1 MDARAA
7 RIDLRGR
14 VSKYEDTAD
23 YEVSFMDSPKIT
35 TRPTHWRETLLICKK
50 CSKKVKGGFG
60 PKSKTRLKKALAEK
74 LALKKG
80 RHATVGLIEVGCF
93 DLCPKRAVTVA
104 KGSEPGK
111 FYVVPRGAPLD
122 EIIATFGLGENPG
135 PRAEGEAA
143 SAPGAPVSTPLAEML
158 QI

>member
-1 MDARAA
+1 MDN
-7 RIDLRGR
+7 
-14 VSKYEDTAD
+14 
-23 YEVSFMDSPKIT
+23 PKIT

-74 LALKKG
+74 LALRKG
-80 RHATVGLIEVGCF
+80 RHASVGLIEVGCF

-104 KGSEPGK
+104 RGTEPGK

-122 EIIATFGLGENPG
+122 DIIARFELDEKPA
-135 PRAEGEAA
+135 RDAE
-143 SAPGAPVSTPLAEML
+143 PGAAPTPAEPT
-158 QI
+158 

>member
-1 MDARAA
+1 MDAPT
-7 RIDLRGR
+7 
-14 VSKYEDTAD
+14 S
-23 YEVSFMDSPKIT
+23 IT

-60 PKSKTRLKKALAEK
+60 PKSRTRLKKALAEK

-80 RHATVGLIEVGCF
+80 RHAAVGLIEVGCF

-122 EIIATFGLGENPG
+122 EIIAKLGLGGQPE
-135 PRAEGEAA
+135 ET
-143 SAPGAPVSTPLAEML
+143 APVTAVTTGAAPADAPL
-158 QI
+158 